1 MFVVISFSIL
11 ALLLTILES
20 RGIIKGGMKL
30 GFILVTVLAVIHYDY
45 GSDYMSYLN
54 RYKQITAVPF
64 QFTSL
69 LNGDY
74 SDVGWTLLNYAFSH
88 FGGFFMLVAVLSILQ
103 NVLVYKI
110 IANNVSRKWWPL
122 AVCIYLFST
131 SFYLLNFSMLRQGLV
146 IIIFLSLWPMI
157 RDRKWLFVL
166 SVLYICSSI
175 HSSALILLPFA
186 FWGFLPTKNNKLMVL
201 AYIFLY
207 FSLWLGKDFMN
218 NIFNSMLV
226 IDEFDA
232 YADTYDHETGDG
244 VSFWGIGFIINLI
257 PLIIALYYIYTNH
270 VGNSD
275 NIRVVALASIG
286 FIIAPFV
293 QIIPLITRL
302 AMYFSVYSIV
312 SLPLTYGSIKNNI
325 LRYAFVAIYLFM
337 LFYDYWKFFN
347 VGVFVKSYSEF
358 HTIFSVILS

>member
-257 PLIIALYYIYTNH
+257 PLIIALYYI
-270 VGNSD
+270 
-275 NIRVVALASIG
+275 
-286 FIIAPFV
+286 
-293 QIIPLITRL
+293 
-302 AMYFSVYSIV
+302 
-312 SLPLTYGSIKNNI
+312 
-325 LRYAFVAIYLFM
+325 
-337 LFYDYWKFFN
+337 
-347 VGVFVKSYSEF
+347 
-358 HTIFSVILS
+358 